1 MNIYY
6 IESEEVGEV
15 EIIVDGQGPLKY
27 FRIVELVVAPTRD
40 RAKQLALA
48 DYLRKHAYSLCES
61 PSVRSRKLG
70 VVEGSE
76 GIVSN
81 NPRYWYL
88 WGHPKIDHPLH
99 EVS

>member
-15 EIIVDGQGPLKY
+15 DVIVDGQGPLEY
-27 FRIVELVVAPTRD
+27 FRIVELVAAPTRD

-48 DYLRKHAYSLCES
+48 DYMRRHGYSLTDS
-61 PSVRSRKLG
+61 PRVRSRVLG
-70 VVEGSE
+70 VVNTAE

-81 NPRYWYL
+81 SPHYSYL
-88 WGHPKIDHPLH
+88 WGHPAIDHLLY
-99 EVS
+99 EVR